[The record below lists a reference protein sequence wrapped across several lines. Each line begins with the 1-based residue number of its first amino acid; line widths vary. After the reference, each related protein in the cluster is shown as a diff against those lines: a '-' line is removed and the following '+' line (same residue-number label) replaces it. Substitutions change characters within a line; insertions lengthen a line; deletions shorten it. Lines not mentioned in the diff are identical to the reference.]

1 MKYRIRAAYIKA
13 LDSAVRLSIIE
24 GMKAHLFNLCDESAS
39 YLPKHGKSAF
49 VRACILEVGKRQ
61 GKSKVDPV
69 AVAVPPDI
77 GEPVAV
83 EQEIAPSASVEP
95 VTWER
100 SGVRLKSI
108 FPAGYNYSALIFR
121 RDERG
126 YSICI
131 NPPPWP
137 EAPGLNM
144 NQANAWG
151 KYVDAWTF
159 ADPFP
164 GPHEWAAMGEPEKPL
179 PVHRRAVEPAIAPAV
194 EPAIVDSPLQG
205 GGVSCNV
212 LDEI

>member
-1 MKYRIRAAYIKA
+1 
-13 LDSAVRLSIIE
+13 
-24 GMKAHLFNLCDESAS
+24 MKAHLFNLCDESAS
-39 YLPKHGKSAF
+39 YLPKHGKSSF
-49 VRACILEVGKRQ
+49 VRACILEIGRRQ
-61 GKSKVDPV
+61 GKSKGEPV
-69 AVAVPPDI
+69 AVAVPPAV

-83 EQEIAPSASVEP
+83 EPVAVEP
-95 VTWER
+95 VAVEPAIWER
-100 SGVRLKSI
+100 SGVRLKTI
-108 FPAGYNYSALIFR
+108 FPAGFNYSSLLFR

-137 EAPGLNM
+137 EALPLNM

-179 PVHRRAVEPAIAPAV
+179 PGHRRAVVVPAV
-194 EPAIVDSPLQG
+194 EPLPVIVEPDVVPEVPANPPLQG
-205 GGVSCNV
+205 GGMSCNV